1 MRVEAW
7 IRLEGKALTMRA
19 NASVTNMVPEVVE
32 WKGSETLLLSGSGK
46 KLQVYF
52 PTREEAV
59 QTVFKI
65 KTSFP
70 QAREIQLKD

>member
-1 MRVEAW
+1 MEV
-7 IRLEGKALTMRA
+7 KALTVRTDV
-19 NASVTNMVPEVVE
+19 SFTNMVPKVVE
-32 WKGSETLLLSGSGK
+32 WKGSETFLLSGSGK

-52 PTREEAV
+52 PTRDEAV